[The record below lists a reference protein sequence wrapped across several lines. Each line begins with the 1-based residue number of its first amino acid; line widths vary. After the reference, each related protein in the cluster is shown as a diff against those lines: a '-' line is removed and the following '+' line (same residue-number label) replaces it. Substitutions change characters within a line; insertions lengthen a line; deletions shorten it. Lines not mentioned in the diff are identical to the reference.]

1 MIRRKR
7 SERQRRR
14 GKIHPAEFRVLEK
27 SKEGEESIL
36 K

>member
-1 MIRRKR
+1 MIRKKR

-14 GKIHPAEFRVLEK
+14 GKIHATEFRVPEK

>member
-1 MIRRKR
+1 MRKKR

-14 GKIHPAEFRVLEK
+14 GKIDPTEFRVPEK